1 MLKSSGWETGM
12 QAELLDWEGRGEK
25 RGWEARRG
33 PALVPRSCAVP
44 LCVSTVVGKC
54 GDPAMNCSLKPLL
67 VWVFTPK
74 LK

>member
-33 PALVPRSCAVP
+33 PALVLRSCAVP
-44 LCVSTVVGKC
+44 LCEHSSREV
-54 GDPAMNCSLKPLL
+54 
-67 VWVFTPK
+67 
-74 LK
+74 